1 MKKALKITGIVLI
14 VFFAILLVL
23 PFVFKGKIMEIAKT
37 EGNKMLQAKFDFTSL
52 DLSFIRNFPKATV
65 TLNNLYIAGVGEFEN
80 DTLLSVKEFK
90 VAVNIMSVMGS
101 DGIEISKVILKEPI
115 IHAIVLPDGK
125 ANWDIMKETKEVETD
140 TAEASNVM
148 KLALK
153 ELVIT
158 GARIHYDER
167 QAQMDALINNLNLT
181 LSGDFSADQT
191 TMETDAT
198 IDELT
203 YTMGNIMYLNKA
215 KIGANITAEADL
227 KNKLFSLKDNAISL
241 NAIQTSLNGWFKM
254 LPNGYDMDMTVNT
267 SKVQFKDI
275 LSLIPAIYNKDFE
288 TIKTDGTIT
297 MAATAKGLMQ
307 GDTLPAFDVNI
318 VIGNAMFQYPSL
330 PQSVK
335 DIQVDA
341 SFKNPGGSADL
352 TTIDISKFHFN
363 MAGNPIDFKLH
374 LSTPVSDPNIQA
386 SAHGKLDLKAVK
398 QVYPLEGIN
407 LQGILDANLELA
419 GRYSYIEQ
427 QKYDQFKA
435 EGSLG
440 VQEMKFKG
448 DSIPEVMI
456 EKMLMTFSPQY
467 INLSETKLMVGE
479 NDFTVSGNLEN
490 MLAYALK
497 GDVLKGKLSVA
508 SNYLNLNDFMS
519 NEEKSTKDTVILTA
533 LEVPKNIDF
542 NMNATFGKILFEKLE
557 MTNSKGSIHVKD
569 GRVSI
574 DNLSTN
580 SLGGSMLVN
589 GYYSTAENPKQP
601 ELNFKLEL
609 KNVSFVKTFQ
619 TFDMIQKLAPIFE
632 NISGNFS
639 SKLDLTTQLKSD
651 YMPILE
657 SMKAAGNLSSQEM
670 RVSGVKVMNVLAEKL
685 GNDKLKS
692 ISTKD
697 INIPFTIQ
705 DGRVTT
711 DAFNLQSGDIK
722 MNLSGSTGL
731 DQTIAY
737 TAKVTLPAK
746 VNLGGILSTANVKIG
761 GTFTKPEISLGV
773 EDMAKDAL
781 NVIKGKAEQK
791 LLKALG
797 GKDSTTTAAIQREK
811 AQLVEAAT
819 NTAAKLME
827 EADAA
832 GQKLISEADAAGKKL
847 IDKASNPL
855 AKATAK
861 IAAKKLKEEA
871 ESKAKKLKEQ
881 ANVKGQKLIE
891 EANAKGDA
899 LISSKNTK

>member
-1 MKKALKITGIVLI
+1 MRKTFKITGIVLI
-14 VFFAILLVL
+14 VFFAILLIL
-23 PFVFKGKIMEIAKT
+23 PFAFKGKVLEIAKK
-37 EGNKMLQAKFDFTSL
+37 ESNKMLSAKLDFTSL
-52 DLSFIRNFPKATV
+52 DLSFIRNFPKVTV
-65 TLNNLYIAGVGEFEN
+65 TLNNLSIAGVGEFEN
-80 DTLLSVKEFK
+80 DTLLSIKK
-90 VAVNIMSVMGS
+90 LQVAVNVMSVMGS
-101 DGIEISKVILKEPI
+101 NGIEINKVILNEPT

-125 ANWDIMKETKEVETD
+125 ANWDIMKEAKEVETD
-140 TAEASNVM
+140 TTGESSTM

-153 ELVIT
+153 KLVIT
-158 GARIHYDER
+158 NARIHYDER

-191 TMETDAT
+191 TMETNAT
-198 IDELT
+198 IGELS
-203 YTMGNIMYLNKA
+203 YTMGNITYLSKA
-215 KIGANITAEADL
+215 KIEADITAEADL
-227 KNKLFSLKDNAISL
+227 NNMLFSLKDNTISL

-275 LSLIPAIYNKDFE
+275 LSLIPSIYNKDFE

-297 MAATAKGLMQ
+297 LAATAKGIMQ

-363 MAGNPIDFKLH
+363 IAGNPIDFKLH

-398 QVYPLEGIN
+398 QIYPLEGME
-407 LQGILDANLELA
+407 LQGKLDANLDLA
-419 GRYSYIEQ
+419 GRYSYVEQ
-427 QKYDQFKA
+427 QKYDQFKS

-440 VQEMKFKG
+440 VEEMKFIG
-448 DSIPEVMI
+448 DSIPEVII
-456 EKMLMTFSPQY
+456 EHMLMTFSPQY
-467 INLSETKLMVGE
+467 INLSETKLLVGK

-508 SNYLNLNDFMS
+508 SNYLNLNNFMS
-519 NEEKSTKDTVILTA
+519 SEEESTEDTVLLTA
-533 LEVPKNIDF
+533 IEVPKNIDF
-542 NMNATFGKILFEKLE
+542 DMNATFGKILFEKLE
-557 MTNSKGSIHVKD
+557 MTNSKGNIHVKD
-569 GRVSI
+569 GKVSI
-574 DNLSTN
+574 NNLITN
-580 SLGGSMLVN
+580 ALGGSLLVN
-589 GYYSTAENPKQP
+589 GYYSTALNPKLP
-601 ELNFKLEL
+601 ELNFKLDM

-632 NISGNFS
+632 NMSGNFS
-639 SKLDLTTQLKSD
+639 SNLDLTTQLKSD

-670 RVSGVKVMNVLAEKL
+670 SVTGVEVMDLLAEKL
-685 GNDKLKS
+685 GNDKLKT
-692 ISTKD
+692 ISAKD

-746 VNLGGILSTANVKIG
+746 VNLGGMLSTANVKIG

-781 NVIKGKAEQK
+781 NAIKDKAEQK
-791 LLKALG
+791 ILKALG
-797 GKDSTTTAAIQREK
+797 GKDSTTSAAIQREK
-811 AQLVEAAT
+811 AQLVDEAT
-819 NTAAKLME
+819 NTAAKLVE

-832 GQKLISEADAAGKKL
+832 GEKLISEADAAGKIL
-847 IDKASNPL
+847 TEKASNPL

-861 IAAKKLKEEA
+861 IAAKKLVEEA
-871 ESKAKKLKEQ
+871 GSKSKKLKEL
-881 ANVKGQKLIE
+881 ANEKGRKLIE

-899 LISSKNTK
+899 IISKETK

>member
-1 MKKALKITGIVLI
+1 MKKAFKITGIVLI
-14 VFFAILLVL
+14 ICFAILLVL
-23 PFVFKGKIMEIAKT
+23 PFVFKGKIMEIAKS
-37 EGNKMLQAKFDFTSL
+37 EGNKMLQAKFDFSSL
-52 DLSFIRNFPKATV
+52 DVSFIRNFPKATI

-80 DTLLSVKEFK
+80 DTLLSVSELK
-90 VAVNIMSVMGS
+90 VAVNVMSVIGN
-101 DGIEISKVILKEPI
+101 DGIEISKVILKEPA
-115 IHAIVLPDGK
+115 IHAIVLANGK
-125 ANWDIMKETKEVETD
+125 ANWEIMKETKEVVTDPKEETS
-140 TAEASNVM
+140 TM

-153 ELVIT
+153 KLEIT

-181 LSGDFSADQT
+181 LSGDFSADLT
-191 TMETDAT
+191 TMQTNVT
-198 IDELT
+198 IDDLT
-203 YTMGNIMYLNKA
+203 YTMGNITYLKNA
-215 KIGANITAEADL
+215 KIGADITAEADL
-227 KNKLFSLKDNAISL
+227 KNNLFTLKDNTISL
-241 NAIQTSLNGWFKM
+241 NAIQTSLNGWLKM
-254 LPNGYDMDMTVNT
+254 LPNGYDMDMTINT

-288 TIKTDGTIT
+288 TIKTDGTI
-297 MAATAKGLMQ
+297 ALKATAKGVMQ

-318 VIGNAMFQYPSL
+318 AIGNAMFQYPSL

-352 TTIDISKFHFN
+352 TTIDVSKFHFN

-374 LSTPVSDPNIQA
+374 LSTPVSDPDIQA

-398 QVYPLEGIN
+398 QVYPLEGMD
-407 LQGILDANLELA
+407 LQGKLDANLELA
-419 GRYSYIEQ
+419 GRYSYVEQ
-427 QKYDQFKA
+427 KKYDQFKA

-467 INLSETKLMVGE
+467 INLSETKLMVGK

-519 NEEKSTKDTVILTA
+519 NEEKTSKDTVVLTA
-533 LEVPKNIDF
+533 MEVPENIDF
-542 NMNATFGKILFEKLE
+542 SMNATFGKILFEKLE
-557 MTNSKGSIHVKD
+557 MTNSKGSIQVKE
-569 GRVSI
+569 GKVSI

-580 SLGGSMLVN
+580 ALGGSMLVN
-589 GYYSTAENPKQP
+589 GYYSTAVNPTQP
-601 ELNFKLEL
+601 ELNFKLDL

-619 TFDMIQKLAPIFE
+619 TFDLIQKLAPVFE

-639 SKLDLTTQLKSD
+639 SKLDLTTPLKSD
-651 YMPILE
+651 YMPVLE
-657 SMKAAGNLSSQEM
+657 SLKAGGSLSSQEM
-670 RVSGVKVMNVLAEKL
+670 KISGVKVMEMLAGKL

-692 ISTKD
+692 LSTKD
-697 INIPFTIQ
+697 IIIPFTIQ

-731 DQTIAY
+731 DQTIDYA
-737 TAKVTLPAK
+737 AKITLPAK
-746 VNLGGILSTANVKIG
+746 VNLGGVLSTANVKIG

-773 EDMAKDAL
+773 EDMAKEAL
-781 NVIKGKAEQK
+781 NAVKGKAEQK

-797 GKDSTTTAAIQREK
+797 GKDSTTSAAIERGK
-811 AQLVEAAT
+811 AQLIEEATAA
-819 NTAAKLME
+819 AAKLTQ
-827 EADAA
+827 EADVA

-847 IDKASNPL
+847 IDKAGNPL
-855 AKATAK
+855 AKASAK
-861 IAAKKLKEEA
+861 IAAKKLKDEA
-871 ESKAKKLKEQ
+871 ESKARKLKEE
-881 ANVKGQKLIE
+881 ANKKGQKLIE
-891 EANAKGDA
+891 EATTKGEALNNNKSAK
-899 LISSKNTK
+899 

>member
-1 MKKALKITGIVLI
+1 MKKAFKITGIVLI

-23 PFVFKGKIMEIAKT
+23 PFVFKGKLMEIAKS

-80 DTLLSVKEFK
+80 DTLLSVSELK
-90 VAVNIMSVMGS
+90 VAVNVMSVIGD
-101 DGIEISKVILKEPI
+101 DGIEISKIILKDPA
-115 IHAIVLPDGK
+115 IHAIVLADGK
-125 ANWDIMKETKEVETD
+125 ANWDIMKETDEVETD
-140 TAEASNVM
+140 TKEESGTM
-148 KLALK
+148 KLSLK
-153 ELVIT
+153 ELVIS

-167 QAQMDALINNLNLT
+167 QAGMDALINNLNLT
-181 LSGDFSADQT
+181 LSGDFSADKT
-191 TMETDAT
+191 TMQTKAK
-198 IDELT
+198 IDDLT
-203 YTMGNIMYLNKA
+203 YTMGNITYLKNA
-215 KIGANITAEADL
+215 KIGADITAEADL
-227 KNKLFSLKDNAISL
+227 KNNLFTLKDNTFSL
-241 NAIQTSLNGWFKM
+241 NAIETSLNGWLKI
-254 LPNGYDMDMTVNT
+254 LPNGYDMDMTMNT

-275 LSLIPAIYNKDFE
+275 LSLIPAIYSKDFE
-288 TIKTDGTIT
+288 TIKTEGTIA
-297 MAATAKGLMQ
+297 MKATAKGVMQ

-318 VIGNAMFQYPSL
+318 AIGNAMFQYPSL

-352 TTIDISKFHFN
+352 TTIDINKFHFN

-386 SAHGKLDLKAVK
+386 SAQGKLDLKAVK
-398 QVYPLEGIN
+398 EVYPLEGME
-407 LQGILDANLELA
+407 LQGKLDANLQLA
-419 GRYSYIEQ
+419 GRYSYVEQ

-440 VQEMKFKG
+440 VQELTFKG
-448 DSIPEVMI
+448 DSIPEVTI

-467 INLSETKLMVGE
+467 IHLSETKLMVGK
-479 NDFTVSGNLEN
+479 NDFTVSGDLEN

-497 GDVLKGKLSVA
+497 DEVLKGKLAVA

-519 NEEKSTKDTVILTA
+519 NEEESSKDTVVLTA
-533 LEVPKNIDF
+533 PEVPKNIDF

-557 MTNSKGSIHVKD
+557 MTNSKGGILVKD
-569 GRVSI
+569 GKVTL

-580 SLGGSMLVN
+580 ALGGSMLVN
-589 GYYSTAENPKQP
+589 GYYSTAANPTQP
-601 ELNFKLEL
+601 ELNFKVDL
-609 KNVSFVKTFQ
+609 KNVSFIKTFQ
-619 TFDMIQKLAPIFE
+619 TFDLIQKLAPIFE
-632 NISGNFS
+632 NMSGNFS
-639 SKLDLTTQLKSD
+639 TKLDLTTQLKND
-651 YMPILE
+651 YMPLLE
-657 SMKAAGNLSSQEM
+657 SLKAAGNLSSQEM
-670 RVSGVKVMNVLAEKL
+670 KVSGLKVMDMLAEKL

-692 ISTKD
+692 ISSKD

-731 DQTIAY
+731 DQTIDYA
-737 TAKVTLPAK
+737 AKVTLPAK
-746 VNLGGILSTANVKIG
+746 ANLGGVLSTANVKIG
-761 GTFTKPEISLGV
+761 GTFTKPQISLGV
-773 EDMAKDAL
+773 KDMAKEAL
-781 NVIKGKAEQK
+781 DVVKGKAEQK

-797 GKDSTTTAAIQREK
+797 GKDSTASAAIDRGK
-811 AQLVEAAT
+811 AKLIEEATSA
-819 NTAAKLME
+819 AAKLTE

-847 IDKASNPL
+847 IEKAGNPI

-861 IAAKKLKEEA
+861 VAAKKLKDEA
-871 ESKAKKLKEQ
+871 ESKAKKLKEEAQ
-881 ANVKGQKLIE
+881 KKGQKLIE
-891 EANAKGDA
+891 EATAKEAPLNNQGA
-899 LISSKNTK
+899 K

>member
-23 PFVFKGKIMEIAKT
+23 PFIFKGKIMEIAKT

-52 DLSFIRNFPKATV
+52 DLSFIRNFPKVTV
-65 TLNNLYIAGVGEFEN
+65 TLNDLYIAGVGEFEN

-101 DGIEISKVILKEPI
+101 DGIEISKVILKEPT

-125 ANWDIMKETKEVETD
+125 ANWDIMKETKEVEAD
-140 TAEASNVM
+140 TAKESSMM

-153 ELVIT
+153 KLVVT

-181 LSGDFSADQT
+181 LSGDFSAEQT

-203 YTMGNIMYLNKA
+203 YTMGNITYLNKA
-215 KIGANITAEADL
+215 KIGAVITAEADL
-227 KNKLFSLKDNAISL
+227 KNRLFSLKNNTISL

-254 LPNGYDMDMTVNT
+254 LPNGYDMDMSANT

-297 MAATAKGLMQ
+297 LAATAKGVMQ

-398 QVYPLEGIN
+398 QVYPLEGID
-407 LQGILDANLELA
+407 LQGKLDANLELA
-419 GRYSYIEQ
+419 GRYSYVEQ

-448 DSIPEVMI
+448 DSIPEVII
-456 EKMLMTFSPQY
+456 EQMLMTFSPQY
-467 INLSETKLMVGE
+467 INLSETKLLVGK

-497 GDVLKGKLSVA
+497 GDVLKGRLSVA

-519 NEEKSTKDTVILTA
+519 NEEESSKDTVILTA
-533 LEVPKNIDF
+533 IEVPKNIDF
-542 NMNATFGKILFEKLE
+542 YMNATFGKILFEKLE
-557 MTNSKGSIHVKD
+557 MTDSKGNIHVKD
-569 GRVSI
+569 GKVSI
-574 DNLSTN
+574 NNLSTN
-580 SLGGSMLVN
+580 ALGGSMLVD
-589 GYYSTAENPKQP
+589 GYYSTAVNPKQP
-601 ELNFKLEL
+601 ELSFKLDMN
-609 KNVSFVKTFQ
+609 NVSFVKTFQ

-632 NISGNFS
+632 NMSGNFS
-639 SKLDLTTQLKSD
+639 SKLDLTTPLKSN

-657 SMKAAGNLSSQEM
+657 SLKAAGNLSSQEM
-670 RVSGVKVMNVLAEKL
+670 SVSGIKIMDVLAEKL
-685 GNDKLKS
+685 GNDKLKT
-692 ISTKD
+692 ISAKD

-711 DAFNLQSGDIK
+711 DAFNFQSGDIK

-737 TAKVTLPAK
+737 TAKITLPAK
-746 VNLGGILSTANVKIG
+746 VNLGGMLSTANVKIG

-773 EDMAKDAL
+773 KDMAKDAL

-791 LLKALG
+791 LLRALG
-797 GKDSTTTAAIQREK
+797 GKDSTTSAAIQRGK
-811 AQLVEAAT
+811 TQLVEEAT
-819 NTAAKLME
+819 NTAAKLV
-827 EADAA
+827 EAANAA
-832 GQKLISEADAAGKKL
+832 GQKLISEADAAGQKI

-881 ANVKGQKLIE
+881 ANEKGQMLIE

-899 LISSKNTK
+899 LISSKNAK